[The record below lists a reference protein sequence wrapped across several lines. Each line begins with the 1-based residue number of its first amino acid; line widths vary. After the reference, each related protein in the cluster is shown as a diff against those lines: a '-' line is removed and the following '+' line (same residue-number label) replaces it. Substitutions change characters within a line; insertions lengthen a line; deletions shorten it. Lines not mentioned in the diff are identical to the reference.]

1 MYAYK
6 KNEQKNDFQN
16 HITTTLYITEVTLN
30 GLDHLGFII
39 ILYHMGNG
47 LRKMKY
53 SYVHTNVDIV
63 WTFRKS
69 KLNKPHISP
78 STSMPLVGSLGRRSA
93 DVQPTVTFTSNLT
106 LITLTISLSYVICLE
121 ATNGS

>member
-1 MYAYK
+1 MQLKLIKSLKISFNTYICMHIK
-6 KNEQKNDFQN
+6 KNKQKNDFQN

-69 KLNKPHISP
+69 KPNKPHISP
-78 STSMPLVGSLGRRSA
+78 STSIPW
-93 DVQPTVTFTSNLT
+93 
-106 LITLTISLSYVICLE
+106 
-121 ATNGS
+121 